1 MHRACYGPIW
11 SSGIASQ
18 RLARCKEGRKFL
30 KSGAPAGLEEA
41 NLMLAWC
48 PWRNRLVSLAFH
60 PVPPDVY
67 DNLGCCITRF
77 MLNKRIQSACF
88 PSWESQN
95 VGFDYRTSL
104 FPCHRCLGDNI
115 FYARN
120 RDKWMVP
127 RKLTRSYKCTSSM
140 IPSVSVS
147 SVS

>member
-1 MHRACYGPIW
+1 MRRACYGPIW

-30 KSGAPAGLEEA
+30 KSGAPASLEEA

-77 MLNKRIQSACF
+77 MLNKRILSACF

-95 VGFDYRTSL
+95 AGFDYRTSL

-120 RDKWMVP
+120 KWMDP
-127 RKLTRSYKCTSSM
+127 RKLTRSYKCTGSM